1 MSHTES
7 MWQPSKLTAQ
17 QREERRLES
26 ARLLQEGWSQ
36 AAVAQHLG
44 VDRKTVG
51 RWLRRLQEGGTEALR
66 TRSKTGRKPYLDTH
80 QWQQVL
86 ALLQQGA
93 QAAGFTTERW
103 TLWRIQWLIQEHFGV
118 CYNTNYL
125 SQKLHQLGWSTQKPL
140 VYARQRSDE
149 LVLAWFKG
157 DWPRIQQRRSTWE
170 RP

>member
-17 QREERRLES
+17 QREERRLEG
-26 ARLLQEGWSQ
+26 ARLLQAGWSQ
-36 AAVAQHLG
+36 AAVAQHLR

-51 RWLRRLQEGGTEALR
+51 RWLRRFQEGGTEALR
-66 TRSKTGRKPYLDTH
+66 TRSKTGRKPYLDAH

-86 ALLQQGA
+86 DLLQQGA

-103 TLWRIQWLIQEHFGV
+103 TLWRIQWLIREHFGV

-125 SQKLHQLGWSTQKPL
+125 SQKLHQLGWSTQKPM
-140 VYARQRSDE
+140 VYARERSEE
-149 LVLAWFKG
+149 LVLAWFRG
-157 DWPRIQQRRSTWE
+157 DWPRIQQTRATWE